1 MPKMPATHNGGFIH
15 SLTGKDS
22 PVKAENENITE
33 SRRHMISPT
42 KKVDSTPAEAA
53 PNAESSPI
61 KSTSENSIRCFNE
74 NVKKFRSCIF
84 EGGGRLSLLKPVEK
98 RGIMNTKS
106 DSSVL
111 TAKRQQTD
119 GLK

>member
-1 MPKMPATHNGGFIH
+1 MNAQSVNKHFSLNPEKPIQPKNGVEKKATALLQGAKVTMPKMPATHSGGFIH

-33 SRRHMISPT
+33 SRRRMISPT

-61 KSTSENSIRCFNE
+61 ESTSENSISCFN
-74 NVKKFRSCIF
+74 
-84 EGGGRLSLLKPVEK
+84 
-98 RGIMNTKS
+98 
-106 DSSVL
+106 
-111 TAKRQQTD
+111 
-119 GLK
+119 

>member
-1 MPKMPATHNGGFIH
+1 MAAQPLHLRKQKPPHDIAD
-15 SLTGKDS
+15 KKADS
-22 PVKAENENITE
+22 K
-33 SRRHMISPT
+33 PT
-42 KKVDSTPAEAA
+42 EAA
-53 PNAESSPI
+53 PNAESSSI
-61 KSTSENSIRCFNE
+61 ESTSENSISCSGE

-84 EGGGRLSLLKPVEK
+84 EGVGRLSLLKPVAK